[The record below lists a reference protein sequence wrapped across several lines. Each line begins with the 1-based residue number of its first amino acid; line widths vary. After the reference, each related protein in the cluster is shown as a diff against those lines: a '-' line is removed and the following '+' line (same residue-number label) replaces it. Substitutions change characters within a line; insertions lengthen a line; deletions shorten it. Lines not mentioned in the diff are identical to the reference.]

1 MRIALQPPPTRIDI
15 PLKNKPIKN
24 QKSGALTNVER
35 FLGLT
40 VGTLSRSIVWS
51 LTQRIERHRV
61 FAGAYPV
68 IAWLMLISDSTQGEL
83 SRMIGVEQ
91 PTMANTLRRLE
102 RDGLIERSPDPNHGR
117 RSRVKLTARGK
128 AISQVMGSAA
138 RDLEKVASRGI
149 TAAEMNEFF
158 RLAGLMIENLARER
172 RDRKP

>member
-1 MRIALQPPPTRIDI
+1 M

-24 QKSGALTNVER
+24 KRGSALTNVER

-40 VGTLSRSIVWS
+40 VGTLSRSIGWS
-51 LTQRIERHRV
+51 LTQRVERHKV

-117 RSRVKLTARGK
+117 RSRVKLTVRGK

-149 TAAEMNEFF
+149 TGVEMNEFF
-158 RLAGLMIENLARER
+158 RLADLMIENLACER
-172 RDRKP
+172 RDRKL

>member
-1 MRIALQPPPTRIDI
+1 M
-15 PLKNKPIKN
+15 PLKNRPAKKTQESRTP
-24 QKSGALTNVER
+24 TNVER

-51 LTQRIERHRV
+51 LTQRVERHKV

-68 IAWLMLISDSTQGEL
+68 IAWLMLIADSTQGEL

-117 RSRVKLTARGK
+117 RSRVKLTARGR
-128 AISQVMGSAA
+128 AISQVMGAAA

-158 RLAGLMIENLARER
+158 RVAELMIENLAPER
-172 RDRKP
+172 RVRKS

>member
-1 MRIALQPPPTRIDI
+1 MRSTHRRRVFGTDMPLRNNPT
-15 PLKNKPIKN
+15 KK
-24 QKSGALTNVER
+24 QKGGALINVER

-51 LTQRIERHRV
+51 LTQRVERHNV

-68 IAWLMLISDSTQGEL
+68 IAWLVLISDSTQGEL

-117 RSRVKLTARGK
+117 RSRVKLTARGRS
-128 AISQVMGSAA
+128 ISQVMGSAA
-138 RDLEKVASRGI
+138 RDLEKIASHGV

-158 RLAGLMIENLARER
+158 RIADLMIENLARER
-172 RDRKP
+172 RNRKS

>member
-1 MRIALQPPPTRIDI
+1 M
-15 PLKNKPIKN
+15 PLKNKPVKN
-24 QKSGALTNVER
+24 RKGGAPTNVER

-51 LTQRIERHRV
+51 LTQRVERHKV

-68 IAWLMLISDSTQGEL
+68 IAWLMLISDSTQGAL
-83 SRMIGVEQ
+83 SRLIGVEQ

-128 AISQVMGSAA
+128 AVSQVMGAAA
-138 RDLEKVASRGI
+138 RDLERVASRGVSAI
-149 TAAEMNEFF
+149 EMNEFF
-158 RLAGLMIENLARER
+158 RVADRMIENLASER
-172 RDRKP
+172 RVRKS